1 MKKRSLL
8 FNTTLVL
15 TLLITVSAVVLFS
28 WKRSANDHTPA
39 PEELEEYLFWQAK
52 KLHDFTLTAADNQ
65 SLELDDLKGKWS
77 FVFFGYTHCPDV
89 CPMTLGVLGSAF
101 SILKQDPVAYKEI
114 QGVFVSVDP
123 KRDTPE
129 LLKEYVS
136 YFGNEF
142 IGVTGSSEQIDAFS
156 RQIGALYAIHD
167 AEEGDD
173 PEDYLVTHNS
183 AIFLIDPRGRLY
195 GRFPPPQD
203 AMNIASTFIKLR
215 TFYQQQED
223 KRWRLF

>member
-1 MKKRSLL
+1 VKKRSLL
-8 FNTTLVL
+8 FNGTLVL
-15 TLLITVSAVVLFS
+15 TLLITVSAIAFFS
-28 WKRSANDHTPA
+28 WKMNANNHTPA

-52 KLHDFTLTAADNQ
+52 KLGDFTLTEADNQ

-101 SILKQDPVAYKEI
+101 SILKQDPAAYKEI
-114 QGVFVSVDP
+114 QGIFVSVDP

-136 YFGNEF
+136 YFGPEF
-142 IGVTGSSEQIDAFS
+142 IGVTGSTEQINAFT
-156 RQIGALYAIHD
+156 RQIGALYAIHN
-167 AEEGDD
+167 AEEG
-173 PEDYLVTHNS
+173 EDQDSYLVTHNS
-183 AIFLIDPRGRLY
+183 AIFLVDPRGRLY

-203 AMNIASTFIKLR
+203 AQNIASTFIKLR
-215 TFYQQQED
+215 AFYNQQED
-223 KRWRLF
+223 KRWHFF